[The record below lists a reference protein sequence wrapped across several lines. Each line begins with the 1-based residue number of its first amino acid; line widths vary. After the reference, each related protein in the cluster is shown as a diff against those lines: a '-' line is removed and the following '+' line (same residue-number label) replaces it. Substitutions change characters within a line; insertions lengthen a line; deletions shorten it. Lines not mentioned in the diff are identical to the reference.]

1 MDEKTRELRD
11 LFVDVAGEEAV
22 TEPQQESRG
31 SLASGSGTD
40 DRLVDVVET
49 MRDRYA
55 FRSSLSTEALVA
67 IVRGFF
73 AGQSDADIAASL
85 DGEPAAET
93 VARARIDLHL
103 VTDRDRESPVD
114 LDALRE
120 ALDEDRSVAEMAEDL
135 GIHESTVRRYRHVLE
150 VERQRRA
157 ANDRY
162 REEFERLLADRD
174 LAERLTEEVRD
185 TGLEDA
191 TEGMETNVSF

>member
-31 SLASGSGTD
+31 SLASDSGTD
-40 DRLVDVVET
+40 DQLVDVVET
-49 MRDRYA
+49 MRERYA

-73 AGQSDADIAASL
+73 GGQSDAEIAASL
-85 DGEPAAET
+85 QGEPAAET

-103 VTDRDRESPVD
+103 VTDRDREAPVD
-114 LDALRE
+114 VDALRE
-120 ALDEDRSVAEMAEDL
+120 ALDEDRSVAEMAEALD
-135 GIHESTVRRYRHVLE
+135 IHESTARRYRHVLE

-174 LAERLTEEVRD
+174 LAERLTDEVRD

-191 TEGMETNVSF
+191 TDGMETDVSF